1 MTTGTCTNCGR
12 EANDLKKCTGA
23 CGGEDMYCN
32 TQCQRYVSISFSLY
46 IMERIC
52 IQNDYCCMHLYQERS
67 NDVFDISWRVYIM

>member
-32 TQCQRYVSISFSLY
+32 TQCQRYVSISFSIV
-46 IMERIC
+46 IMEISRMIIVVCTC
-52 IQNDYCCMHLYQERS
+52 IRRDDN
-67 NDVFDISWRVYIM
+67 VFDISWRVYIM